1 MQEEKF
7 VKILIDNKGGKMRK
21 EDILVLDADADDY
34 KAAIECAGKYLFANG
49 YVKENFSEECLKR
62 EQDYPTGLP
71 SETPIAIP
79 HCSSQFVLKEGMC
92 VVRLKNNVEFRR
104 MDDFDE
110 KISTS
115 IIFNLALKKDEEHVE
130 FLQKFIGAIGNEQGD
145 FVKECMMTDK
155 EQVPEI
161 FIKYCVL

>member
-130 FLQKFIGAIGNEQGD
+130 FLQKFIGAIGNGTGRFCKGMYD
-145 FVKECMMTDK
+145 D
-155 EQVPEI
+155 
-161 FIKYCVL
+161 

>member
-1 MQEEKF
+1 
-7 VKILIDNKGGKMRK
+7 MRK

-92 VVRLKNNVEFRR
+92 VVRLKNNVECRR

-161 FIKYCVL
+161 FVKYCVL